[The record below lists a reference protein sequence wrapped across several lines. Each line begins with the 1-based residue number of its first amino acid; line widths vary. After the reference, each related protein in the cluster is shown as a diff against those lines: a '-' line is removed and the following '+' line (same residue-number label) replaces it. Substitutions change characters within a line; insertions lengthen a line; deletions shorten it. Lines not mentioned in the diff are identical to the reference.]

1 MAKHPDKPI
10 VHYGVPEWCS
20 NNEQLS
26 ATAELERH
34 LSNAIRQESRSLRK
48 DTDCKTNWD
57 ESDTS
62 RMLRDRVWEVSRC
75 KDLLVTCAQKVDDE
89 IEALTLSKTRTE
101 ETLAATA
108 VPHEV
113 STESLTLREG
123 RQGFELV
130 NDPVEKELKQE
141 VHVIERVQ
149 QGLQNHIDRAFAQL
163 VILQKIRQQLTAD
176 IQNKMETLDIDNTCL
191 ALTIT
196 SSQISLKPDPTRIPA
211 GSCTPYEWIK
221 FTQLNLA
228 RAREAMQ
235 MSEQM
240 REDMSLT
247 RVNLQNELKTQQRAT
262 EFTLRK
268 RNHQEQQACRE
279 LEWQLKN
286 TEDEIADMEDDIS
299 KLDADLRAKTAPMKL
314 AHTRLENRTCR
325 PGMDLCRD
333 EAQRCLV
340 DEVNQLQATIAIL
353 KEKLCEAQHSLQ
365 RLKLHHNQLMQDH
378 SRKRE
383 ALALEQRC
391 INIRSRLIPIL
402 YSDDTPVPLRLLTS
416 SSGRSSKHL
425 EAQ

>member
-1 MAKHPDKPI
+1 MAKHPEKPI
-10 VHYGVPEWCS
+10 VHYGVPEWCN
-20 NNEQLS
+20 NNEELS

-34 LSNAIRQESRSLRK
+34 LSNIIRQESRSLRN

-75 KDLLVTCAQKVDDE
+75 KELLVTCAQQVDDE
-89 IEALTLSKTRTE
+89 IDALTLSKTRTE

-113 STESLTLREG
+113 TMESLTLREG

-141 VHVIERVQ
+141 VHVIEKVQ
-149 QGLQNHIDRAFAQL
+149 QALQNHIDRAFEQL

-196 SSQISLKPDPTRIPA
+196 SPQISLKPDPTRIPA
-211 GSCTPYEWIK
+211 GSCTPHEWIK

-228 RAREAMQ
+228 RAREAME

-262 EFTLRK
+262 EFALRK

-286 TEDEIADMEDDIS
+286 TEDEIANMENDIS
-299 KLDADLRAKTAPMKL
+299 KLDADLRAKAAPMKL

-353 KEKLCEAQHSLQ
+353 KEKLCESQHSLQ

-383 ALALEQRC
+383 SLALEQRC

-402 YSDDTPVPLRLLTS
+402 YDDDTPVPLLLLTS
-416 SSGRSSKHL
+416 SSGRSRKHL